1 MRRRLLGGVL
11 GGALVMAP
19 VGCGI
24 PDRTEVQIEQRGPA
38 AETNSS
44 LGRGSEPPTR
54 EASGSDA
61 EAFVRNFLAAAA
73 GEPDRA
79 YERVKRFI
87 TVADKVR
94 LPEKQGSEVALSV
107 VRLTDD
113 PMIETDVDSMKVTIT
128 VQQVGLLRANGMLVP
143 PLATE
148 STYEFRLVS
157 AGPAGQDDAGFY
169 VSDPPNVLLLSD
181 EALRRYYRA
190 ESIYFWSSDRTQLVA
205 DQRYLSLAVPVER
218 RVSEVIRWLTAG
230 PSEWLRVGV
239 SGLPDRTEMINN
251 ATGADGRWEVN
262 LDMPG
267 ADEERLEQLGI
278 QLAWSL
284 RELDGT
290 LEIKIL
296 NQPRKEI
303 DLAEQRASFRPYTLD
318 DDPQRYCVYEGAI
331 HPLALAN
338 ESAGLVPVAAEANRN
353 VVSAGLRRVDED
365 VLAALVV
372 AGEDGR
378 QRLAIGRGRNG
389 VEVLTSGPDDHAAM
403 GRPVWIRAGVGRSYG
418 LVVADGKLYR
428 FDDQAVIRPVQL
440 GLTGR
445 VSAVAAALDG
455 HRIALIVGGALHV
468 AAISWEGGVPTVGPA
483 RRLVTSLVDPTAV
496 DWAGESRLV
505 VAGSVGRPA
514 IYDVSVDG
522 ALETPL
528 REDVGTEVTHLA
540 AYPSTPQA
548 PSTPLAGSFMYEANG
563 VSYRSNPYDRIQRE
577 QVQDVTPPPAG
588 VRAGTPTAP
597 FFLY

>member
-11 GGALVMAP
+11 GGALIMTA

-38 AETNSS
+38 AETNWS
-44 LGRGSEPPTR
+44 LGRGLDPPTR

-61 EAFVRNFLAAAA
+61 EVFVRNFLAAAA

-87 TVADKVR
+87 ATADKAR
-94 LPEKQGSEVALSV
+94 LQEKQGSEVALSV

-113 PMIETDVDSMKVTIT
+113 PVIKPDVDSMKVTIS

-148 STYEFRLVS
+148 STYEFRLVR
-157 AGPAGQDDAGFY
+157 AGPAGQDDGGYF

-181 EALRRYYRA
+181 EALRLYYQA
-190 ESIYFWSSDRTQLVA
+190 ESIYFWSSDRSRLVS
-205 DQRYLSLAVPVER
+205 DQRYLPSAVPAER
-218 RVSEVIRWLTAG
+218 RVSEVVRWLTAG

-267 ADEERLEQLGI
+267 VDDERLSQLGI

-284 RELDGT
+284 PELVRT

-296 NQPRKEI
+296 NQSRKTI
-303 DLAEQRASFRPYTLD
+303 DLSEQRAAYPLYELD
-318 DDPQRYCVYEGAI
+318 DSAWRFCVYEGAI

-338 ESAGLVPVAAEANRN
+338 ESAGAVPVAAEANRN
-353 VVSAGLRRVDED
+353 VVSAGLRRVGKDKD

-372 AGEDGR
+372 AGANGR
-378 QRLAIGRGRNG
+378 QRLAVGRGQNA
-389 VEVLTSGPDDHAAM
+389 VEVFSTAESDHAKI
-403 GRPVWIRAGVGRSYG
+403 GRPVWLRGDDGRSYG

-428 FDDQAVIRPVQL
+428 FDDQAVMRPVQL
-440 GLTGR
+440 GLADQ

-468 AAISWEGGVPTVGPA
+468 ATISWEGGLPTVGPA
-483 RRLVTSLVDPTAV
+483 RRLVTSLVNPTAV
-496 DWAGESRLV
+496 DWSGENRLV
-505 VAGSVGRPA
+505 VAGSAGRPA
-514 IYDVSVDG
+514 IYDVSLDG
-522 ALETPL
+522 ALETRL
-528 REDVGTEVTHLA
+528 REDVGTDVTHLA
-540 AYPSTPQA
+540 AYPSTPY

-563 VSYRSNPYDRIQRE
+563 VAYRNPSEQIRRE

-588 VRAGTPTAP
+588 VRAGSPTAP

>member
-1 MRRRLLGGVL
+1 MRRRVA
-11 GGALVMAP
+11 GAVFGTALALTLTA
-19 VGCGI
+19 GCGI
-24 PDRTEVQIEQRGPA
+24 PDQSEVQVEQRGPA
-38 AETNSS
+38 AEASWS

-54 EASGSDA
+54 TASGSDA

-79 YERVKRFI
+79 YERVKQFI
-87 TVADKVR
+87 AAADKPSLQER
-94 LPEKQGSEVALSV
+94 QGSEVALSV

-113 PMIETDVDSMKVTIT
+113 PVIEPDVDSMKVTIT

-148 STYEFRLVS
+148 STYEFRLIS

-181 EALRRYYRA
+181 EALRRYYQA
-190 ESIYFWSSDRTQLVA
+190 QSIYFWNSDRTRLVP
-205 DQRYLSLAVPVER
+205 DQRYLSSAVPPER
-218 RVSEVIRWLTAG
+218 RVSEVVRWLTAG
-230 PSEWLRVGV
+230 PSEWLRAGA

-267 ADEERLEQLGI
+267 ADDGRLEQLAT

-284 RELDGT
+284 PELEGT
-290 LEIKIL
+290 VEIKIL
-296 NQPRKEI
+296 NQSRKVV
-303 DLAEQRASFRPYTLD
+303 DLGGQRSSNPLYTLD
-318 DDPQRYCVYEGAI
+318 GTARYCVYDGAI
-331 HPLALAN
+331 HGLAVTSEPN
-338 ESAGLVPVAAEANRN
+338 RPVPVAAEANRGI
-353 VVSAGLRRVDED
+353 VSAGLRRAGPD

-372 AGEDGR
+372 TGEDGK
-378 QRLAIGRGRNG
+378 QRLSVGRGRDV
-389 VEVLTSGPDDHAAM
+389 VENLVTEPARGHTAIS
-403 GRPVWIRAGVGRSYG
+403 RPVWLRSDHGRPYG
-418 LVVADGKLYR
+418 LVVADSRLYR
-428 FDDQAVIRPVQL
+428 FDDQAALRPVQL
-440 GLTGR
+440 GLPGR

-455 HRIALIVGGALHV
+455 HRVALIVDGALYV

-483 RRLVTSLVDPTAV
+483 RRLVTSLTRTTAV
-496 DWAGESRLV
+496 DWGAENRLL
-505 VAGSVGRPA
+505 VAGSAGRPA

-528 REDVGTEVTHLA
+528 REDAGAEVSHLA
-540 AYPSTPQA
+540 AYPTM
-548 PSTPLAGSFMYEANG
+548 PLSPYAGSFMYEANG
-563 VSYRSNPYDRIQRE
+563 VAYRSNPFERIVRD

-588 VRAGTPTAP
+588 VRPGNPTAP